1 MEFTKEELTMIAFA
15 LEYLHDAD
23 LTDMST
29 EHIKAVE
36 SAMNKLNIKYNSWL

>member
-1 MEFTKEELTMIAFA
+1 MEFTKEELEMIAFA

-23 LTDMST
+23 LTNLSA
-29 EHIKAVE
+29 EHIKAIE